1 MAALRATATEP
12 AAQPGEQLGCTAGDL
27 LGMSECRPRQ
37 GQGEGRSRG
46 GGDLR
51 VPCNCHAACASV
63 VRLPFLSRGPVA
75 CAIVYEVGMCMFCT
89 TSRTN
94 SCGMRCTCQRHKLG
108 CIRWAT

>member
-63 VRLPFLSRGPVA
+63 VRFPEAPLLALLCMRSVCACFAPLPGPIHA
-75 CAIVYEVGMCMFCT
+75 A
-89 TSRTN
+89 
-94 SCGMRCTCQRHKLG
+94 
-108 CIRWAT
+108 